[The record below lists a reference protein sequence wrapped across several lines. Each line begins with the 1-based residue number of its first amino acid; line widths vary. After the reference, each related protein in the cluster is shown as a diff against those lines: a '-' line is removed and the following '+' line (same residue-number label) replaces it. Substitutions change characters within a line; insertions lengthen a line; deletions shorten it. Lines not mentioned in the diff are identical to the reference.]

1 MIAESEMR
9 LQVHRCDQRDPF
21 PRWEPNPAVAERSAR
36 GNALV
41 REAIAAAKAKK
52 LIEEEARDG

>member
-21 PRWEPNPAVAERSAR
+21 PRWEPNPAVAERAAR

-41 REAIAAAKAKK
+41 RETLAKAKERTEK
-52 LIEEEARDG
+52 EQT